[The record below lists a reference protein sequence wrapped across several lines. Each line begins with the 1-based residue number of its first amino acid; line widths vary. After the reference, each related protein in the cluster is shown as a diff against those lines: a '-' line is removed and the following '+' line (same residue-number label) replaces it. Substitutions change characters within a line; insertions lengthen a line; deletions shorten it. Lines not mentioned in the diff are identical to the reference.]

1 MGAGSRR
8 RTAGRMAA
16 QIPIVAATSTPTIA
30 RNSKKRP
37 ASPSHNGS
45 GGGYGT
51 SKKKKLSASSFTQV
65 RCPHGPGTTA
75 HAQAQEASRT
85 HAQGGAEAAARA
97 QSSGMVLV
105 GRCGSVPQENVGIP
119 GGN

>member
-105 GRCGSVPQENVGIP
+105 GRCGSVPQEKVGIP